1 VHADSSALAIALP
14 LLAVGSGVALAV
26 PSINTAV
33 LTHVGP
39 SRVGIASGVLN
50 SARQIGGVVGVGVFG
65 SLVRPESNDIVA
77 GLHIAVTLAFATTL
91 LSLVVART
99 RLEQRQSAIAKCAG

>member
-1 VHADSSALAIALP
+1 M
-14 LLAVGSGVALAV
+14 
-26 PSINTAV
+26 
-33 LTHVGP
+33 LTHAGP

-77 GLHIAVTLAFATTL
+77 GLHIAVALAFCDDAL
-91 LSLVVART
+91 KPRGGQDA
-99 RLEQRQSAIAKCAG
+99 A